1 MIKSFIEMLLMSF
14 GAFIPLIK
22 CLTCLNKYS
31 CILANQIVFN
41 FLTNIMYLFATLI
54 EIAITLNRYFIIK
67 SNEKL
72 LTKKKDIILVVLFG
86 IVSTVLFIPTFFT
99 FKIEK
104 YSDNNNQEFRLVE
117 TDFGISFFFKT
128 YLQCVNF
135 FENILTIFVLIP
147 LNIIVILE
155 YKKFIRKKRIL
166 TQHFATTSLVINE
179 LQNEKKNKILNS
191 EKKFTKMILIIT
203 FLFIYIRLVTTG
215 VEIFVIYN
223 EYVHE
228 IEIFSILYVFLN
240 IFIYYNVYFTFSFN
254 FFIYYYFNKSFRDC
268 FKSIFKRFLCCFS
281 LCKKNNIIVI

>member
-1 MIKSFIEMLLMSF
+1 
-14 GAFIPLIK
+14 
-22 CLTCLNKYS
+22 
-31 CILANQIVFN
+31 
-41 FLTNIMYLFATLI
+41 MYLCVTLI

-72 LTKKKDIILVVLFG
+72 LTKKKDFILVALFG
-86 IVSTVLFIPTFFT
+86 IVSTVIFIPTLFT

-104 YSDNNNQEFRLVE
+104 YSDNNNIHEFRLVD

-128 YLQCVNF
+128 YLKCVNF

-147 LNIIVILE
+147 LNIIVVIE

-166 TQHFATTSLVINE
+166 TQHLATTSLVVNE

-191 EKKFTKMILIIT
+191 EKKFTKMILIISV
-203 FLFIYIRLVTTG
+203 LFIYVRLVTTG
-215 VEIFVIYN
+215 VELFVIYN

-228 IEIFSILYVFLN
+228 IEIFSILYVFFN
-240 IFIYYNVYFTFSFN
+240 IFMSYNVYFTFSFN